1 MISNNELDYESYGS
15 DYSGDYGSEQPVVV
29 PIYSDSDGGSDYSG
43 IHNTFFICFF
53 SRYNLQKIYP
63 VFKFASTIK
72 FSHQT
77 NLY

>member
-43 IHNTFFICFF
+43 IHNTFFTLFF
-53 SRYNLQKIYP
+53 LDITYKRYILLLNLP
-63 VFKFASTIK
+63 TK
-72 FSHQT
+72 FSH
-77 NLY
+77 